1 MRALF
6 SVHVVTRKLK
16 KSVTYYFNVRNPPHE
31 KNLKNNAE
39 KVWRLCFITLLL
51 HPHSRENAGTKW
63 WNKLLEKK
71 SSGIIWK
78 FKIKVLIFA
87 ATFAK
92 RKRQKSS
99 LRDLHN
105 STSST
110 SIGEEIFRI
119 DTVNRSMTLDYNNG
133 FRSEDMIKQ
142 FKQRRVWSWL
152 RMNASD
158 RLNTCKSR
166 GSGGSDTRRRPAHGW
181 VTRMQLAYQ
190 RGITRRKSD

>member
-1 MRALF
+1 MR
-6 SVHVVTRKLK
+6 
-16 KSVTYYFNVRNPPHE
+16 

-39 KVWRLCFITLLL
+39 NVWRLCFIALLL
-51 HPHSRENAGTKW
+51 HPHSRENGDTEIMKQIF
-63 WNKLLEKK
+63 LEK
-71 SSGIIWK
+71 SSEIIWK

-87 ATFAK
+87 STFAK

-110 SIGEEIFRI
+110 SIRKINFPDWYRQ
-119 DTVNRSMTLDYNNG
+119 RSMTLDYNNG
-133 FRSEDMIKQ
+133 FRSEDIKQ

-166 GSGGSDTRRRPAHGW
+166 GSGGSNTGWRPAHGW
-181 VTRMQLAYQ
+181 VTRMQLTYQ

>member
-1 MRALF
+1 MFYNTTFAPAF
-6 SVHVVTRKLK
+6 
-16 KSVTYYFNVRNPPHE
+16 E
-31 KNLKNNAE
+31 
-39 KVWRLCFITLLL
+39 
-51 HPHSRENAGTKW
+51 RERRYKMMKQTFR
-63 WNKLLEKK
+63 KK
-71 SSGIIWK
+71 SSEIIWK

-110 SIGEEIFRI
+110 SIRKINFPDWYRQ
-119 DTVNRSMTLDYNNG
+119 RSMTLDYNNG
-133 FRSEDMIKQ
+133 FRSEDIKQ

-166 GSGGSDTRRRPAHGW
+166 GSTGSNTGWRPAHGW
-181 VTRMQLAYQ
+181 VTRMQLTYQ

>member
-1 MRALF
+1 MR
-6 SVHVVTRKLK
+6 
-16 KSVTYYFNVRNPPHE
+16 

-39 KVWRLCFITLLL
+39 NVWRLCFIALLL
-51 HPHSRENAGTKW
+51 HPHSRENGDTEIMKQIF
-63 WNKLLEKK
+63 LEK
-71 SSGIIWK
+71 SSEIIWK
-78 FKIKVLIFA
+78 FKRKTLIFA
-87 ATFAK
+87 STFAK

-110 SIGEEIFRI
+110 SIRKINFPDWYRQ
-119 DTVNRSMTLDYNNG
+119 RSMTLDYNNG
-133 FRSEDMIKQ
+133 FRSEDIKQ

-166 GSGGSDTRRRPAHGW
+166 GSGGSNTRRRPAHGW
-181 VTRMQLAYQ
+181 VTRMQLTYQ

>member
-1 MRALF
+1 MFYNTTFAPAF
-6 SVHVVTRKLK
+6 
-16 KSVTYYFNVRNPPHE
+16 E
-31 KNLKNNAE
+31 
-39 KVWRLCFITLLL
+39 
-51 HPHSRENAGTKW
+51 RERRYKMMKQTFR
-63 WNKLLEKK
+63 KK

-99 LRDLHN
+99 LIDLHN

-110 SIGEEIFRI
+110 SIGEEILRI
-119 DTVNRSMTLDYNNG
+119 NTVNRVWLWTTING

-166 GSGGSDTRRRPAHGW
+166 GSGGSNTRRRPAHGW
-181 VTRMQLAYQ
+181 VTRMQLTYQ
-190 RGITRRKSD
+190 RGIARRKSD

>member
-1 MRALF
+1 MFYNTTFAPAF
-6 SVHVVTRKLK
+6 
-16 KSVTYYFNVRNPPHE
+16 E
-31 KNLKNNAE
+31 
-39 KVWRLCFITLLL
+39 
-51 HPHSRENAGTKW
+51 RERRYKMMKQTFR
-63 WNKLLEKK
+63 KK
-71 SSGIIWK
+71 SSEIIWR
-78 FKIKVLIFA
+78 FKIKVFIFA

-110 SIGEEIFRI
+110 SIGKLIFRI
-119 DTVNRSMTLDYNNG
+119 DTVKEVWLWTTITDSGARI
-133 FRSEDMIKQ
+133 IKQ

-166 GSGGSDTRRRPAHGW
+166 GSTGSNTGWRPAHGW

>member
-1 MRALF
+1 MR
-6 SVHVVTRKLK
+6 
-16 KSVTYYFNVRNPPHE
+16 

-39 KVWRLCFITLLL
+39 NVWRLCFIALLL

-63 WNKLLEKK
+63 WNKLLEK
-71 SSGIIWK
+71 SSEIIWR

-87 ATFAK
+87 STFAK

-110 SIGEEIFRI
+110 SIRQINFPDWYRQ
-119 DTVNRSMTLDYNNG
+119 RSMTLDYNNG
-133 FRSEDMIKQ
+133 FRSEDIKQ

-166 GSGGSDTRRRPAHGW
+166 GSTGSNTGWRPAHGW
-181 VTRMQLAYQ
+181 VTRMQLTYQ

>member
-1 MRALF
+1 MFYNTTFAPAF
-6 SVHVVTRKLK
+6 G
-16 KSVTYYFNVRNPPHE
+16 
-31 KNLKNNAE
+31 
-39 KVWRLCFITLLL
+39 
-51 HPHSRENAGTKW
+51 RERRYKMMKQTFR
-63 WNKLLEKK
+63 KK

-99 LRDLHN
+99 LIDLHN

-110 SIGEEIFRI
+110 SIGEEILRI
-119 DTVNRSMTLDYNNG
+119 NTVKRSMTLDYDKRIPERG
-133 FRSEDMIKQ
+133 YDKQ

-166 GSGGSDTRRRPAHGW
+166 GSTGSNTGWRPAHGW

>member
-1 MRALF
+1 MSGLWNKGYDVLCLIARTLYNLL
-6 SVHVVTRKLK
+6 R
-16 KSVTYYFNVRNPPHE
+16 HE
-31 KNLKNNAE
+31 KN
-39 KVWRLCFITLLL
+39 ITKKLRKSLEVMFYSTTFA
-51 HPHSRENAGTKW
+51 PAFERERRYKMMKQTFR
-63 WNKLLEKK
+63 KK
-71 SSGIIWK
+71 SSEIIWK

-92 RKRQKSS
+92 WKRQKSS

-110 SIGEEIFRI
+110 SIGKLIFRI
-119 DTVNRSMTLDYNNG
+119 DTVKEVWLWTTITDSGARI
-133 FRSEDMIKQ
+133 IKQ

-166 GSGGSDTRRRPAHGW
+166 GSG
-181 VTRMQLAYQ
+181 V
-190 RGITRRKSD
+190 

>member
-1 MRALF
+1 MR
-6 SVHVVTRKLK
+6 
-16 KSVTYYFNVRNPPHE
+16 

-39 KVWRLCFITLLL
+39 NVWRLCFIALLL
-51 HPHSRENAGTKW
+51 HPHTRENGDTEIMKQIF
-63 WNKLLEKK
+63 LEK
-71 SSGIIWK
+71 SSEIIWK
-78 FKIKVLIFA
+78 FKRKTLIFA
-87 ATFAK
+87 STFAK

-119 DTVNRSMTLDYNNG
+119 DTVKEVWLWTTITDSGARI
-133 FRSEDMIKQ
+133 IKQ

-166 GSGGSDTRRRPAHGW
+166 GSTGSNTGWRPAHGW
-181 VTRMQLAYQ
+181 VTRMQLTYQ

>member
-1 MRALF
+1 MFYNTTFAPVF
-6 SVHVVTRKLK
+6 
-16 KSVTYYFNVRNPPHE
+16 E
-31 KNLKNNAE
+31 
-39 KVWRLCFITLLL
+39 
-51 HPHSRENAGTKW
+51 RERRYKMMKQTFR
-63 WNKLLEKK
+63 KK
-71 SSGIIWK
+71 SSEIIWK

-110 SIGEEIFRI
+110 SIRKINFPDWYRQ
-119 DTVNRSMTLDYNNG
+119 RSMTLDYNNG
-133 FRSEDMIKQ
+133 FRSEDIKQ

-166 GSGGSDTRRRPAHGW
+166 GSTGSNTGWRPAHGW

>member
-1 MRALF
+1 MF
-6 SVHVVTRKLK
+6 Y
-16 KSVTYYFNVRNPPHE
+16 SVTFEPAFE
-31 KNLKNNAE
+31 
-39 KVWRLCFITLLL
+39 
-51 HPHSRENAGTKW
+51 RERRSKMMKQTFR
-63 WNKLLEKK
+63 KK
-71 SSGIIWK
+71 SSEIIWK

-87 ATFAK
+87 AAFAK

-110 SIGEEIFRI
+110 SIRKINFPDWYRQ
-119 DTVNRSMTLDYNNG
+119 RSMTLDYDNG
-133 FRSEDMIKQ
+133 FRSEDIKKQ
-142 FKQRRVWSWL
+142 FEQRRVWSWL

-166 GSGGSDTRRRPAHGW
+166 GSTGSNTGWRPAHGW
-181 VTRMQLAYQ
+181 VTRMQLTYQ

>member
-1 MRALF
+1 MFYNTTFAPAF
-6 SVHVVTRKLK
+6 
-16 KSVTYYFNVRNPPHE
+16 E
-31 KNLKNNAE
+31 
-39 KVWRLCFITLLL
+39 
-51 HPHSRENAGTKW
+51 RERRYKMMKQTFR
-63 WNKLLEKK
+63 KK
-71 SSGIIWK
+71 SSEIIWK

-110 SIGEEIFRI
+110 SIGKLIFRI
-119 DTVNRSMTLDYNNG
+119 DTVKEVWLWTTITDSGARI
-133 FRSEDMIKQ
+133 IKQ

-166 GSGGSDTRRRPAHGW
+166 GSTGSNTGWRPAHGW
-181 VTRMQLAYQ
+181 VTRMQLTYQ

>member
-1 MRALF
+1 MFYSTTFAPAF
-6 SVHVVTRKLK
+6 
-16 KSVTYYFNVRNPPHE
+16 E
-31 KNLKNNAE
+31 
-39 KVWRLCFITLLL
+39 
-51 HPHSRENAGTKW
+51 RERRYKMMKQTFR
-63 WNKLLEKK
+63 KK

-78 FKIKVLIFA
+78 FKIKVFIFA

-119 DTVNRSMTLDYNNG
+119 DTVNRSMILDYNNG

-142 FKQRRVWSWL
+142 FKQRRV
-152 RMNASD
+152 
-158 RLNTCKSR
+158 
-166 GSGGSDTRRRPAHGW
+166 
-181 VTRMQLAYQ
+181 
-190 RGITRRKSD
+190 

>member
-1 MRALF
+1 MKKNITKKL
-6 SVHVVTRKLK
+6 RKSLEVMFY
-16 KSVTYYFNVRNPPHE
+16 STTFAPAFE
-31 KNLKNNAE
+31 
-39 KVWRLCFITLLL
+39 
-51 HPHSRENAGTKW
+51 RERRYKMMKQTFR
-63 WNKLLEKK
+63 KK
-71 SSGIIWK
+71 SSEIIWK

-110 SIGEEIFRI
+110 SIGKLIFRI
-119 DTVNRSMTLDYNNG
+119 DTVKEVWLWTTITDSGARI
-133 FRSEDMIKQ
+133 IKQ

-166 GSGGSDTRRRPAHGW
+166 GSTGSNTGWRPAHGW
-181 VTRMQLAYQ
+181 VTRMQLTYQ

>member
-1 MRALF
+1 MF
-6 SVHVVTRKLK
+6 YS
-16 KSVTYYFNVRNPPHE
+16 
-31 KNLKNNAE
+31 
-39 KVWRLCFITLLL
+39 ITFA
-51 HPHSRENAGTKW
+51 PAFERERRYKMMKQTFR
-63 WNKLLEKK
+63 KK
-71 SSGIIWK
+71 SSEIIWK

-110 SIGEEIFRI
+110 SIGKLIFRI
-119 DTVNRSMTLDYNNG
+119 DTVKEVWLWYNNG
-133 FRSEDMIKQ
+133 FRSEDIRKQ

-166 GSGGSDTRRRPAHGW
+166 GSTGSNTGWRPAHGW
-181 VTRMQLAYQ
+181 VTRMQLTYQ

>member
-1 MRALF
+1 MFYSTTFAPAF
-6 SVHVVTRKLK
+6 
-16 KSVTYYFNVRNPPHE
+16 E
-31 KNLKNNAE
+31 
-39 KVWRLCFITLLL
+39 
-51 HPHSRENAGTKW
+51 RERRSKMMKQTFR
-63 WNKLLEKK
+63 KK
-71 SSGIIWK
+71 SSEIIWK

-110 SIGEEIFRI
+110 SIRKINFPDWYRQ
-119 DTVNRSMTLDYNNG
+119 RSMTLDYNNG
-133 FRSEDMIKQ
+133 FRSEDIKQ

-166 GSGGSDTRRRPAHGW
+166 GSTGSNTGWRPAHGW
-181 VTRMQLAYQ
+181 VTRMQLTYQ

>member
-1 MRALF
+1 MFYSITFAPAFERERRFRNDGNVEVSLGRGWGWLGQAIISNRPEIGLRKKLENF
-6 SVHVVTRKLK
+6 SPKNLEVKK
-16 KSVTYYFNVRNPPHE
+16 KSLPLQPQSRND
-31 KNLKNNAE
+31 
-39 KVWRLCFITLLL
+39 
-51 HPHSRENAGTKW
+51 SD
-63 WNKLLEKK
+63 
-71 SSGIIWK
+71 
-78 FKIKVLIFA
+78 
-87 ATFAK
+87 
-92 RKRQKSS
+92 KSS

-119 DTVNRSMTLDYNNG
+119 DTVNRVWLWTTING

>member
-1 MRALF
+1 MFYNTTFAPAF
-6 SVHVVTRKLK
+6 
-16 KSVTYYFNVRNPPHE
+16 E
-31 KNLKNNAE
+31 
-39 KVWRLCFITLLL
+39 
-51 HPHSRENAGTKW
+51 RERRYKMMKQTFR
-63 WNKLLEKK
+63 KK

-99 LRDLHN
+99 LIDLHN

-110 SIGEEIFRI
+110 SIGEEILRI
-119 DTVNRSMTLDYNNG
+119 NTVKRSMTLDYDKRIPERG
-133 FRSEDMIKQ
+133 YDKQ

-166 GSGGSDTRRRPAHGW
+166 GSMVCSNTNWWRPAHGW
-181 VTRMQLAYQ
+181 VTRMQLTYQ
-190 RGITRRKSD
+190 RGIARRKSD